1 MQCPNCNADITEN
14 DKICPKCKKVLR
26 LECPVCHTLNTRK
39 ICEECGYVII
49 TKCAKCSKINPT
61 INKTCAN
68 CGTSTYASVLVN
80 SSKLEEFAVTALDFV
95 NLDRIKWSMGEKRFN
110 KFYEKLRSAIK
121 AVLKTQDQTY
131 ITDEYNYVIG
141 FNKDE
146 TFAASVESAIKITIR
161 LLSLVAKINLKIT
174 KYSNEV
180 LKCAATISKIAS
192 YTENIDYASFLDL
205 YKDDKKK
212 ISSLSDVH
220 LYLETSIYS
229 ALQEKLEH
237 TYISSV
243 YKNKKEIMLFNINV
257 KKYIKIYDD
266 PQLKGQKLVDGR
278 YNLPEFKEDLSYLK
292 VVQDRNAFNKNLINF
307 KSIKCNW
314 EKLDC
319 YELKEKLFSLI
330 LKEKKFILSCSAPS
344 EYSMPEKEIVSLFGQ
359 TKEKTIKA
367 VVCSQEM
374 KGIPYSFWRKV
385 LERMYNIPDLTEKAL
400 DEVYRFQIA
409 LEDRNNLIRY
419 VINQQELKNSNP
431 AQVHEEIAKT
441 IFNLVRNQ
449 VNTVF
454 YIKNFENMDETSKM
468 IFEQFMNNFDSLP
481 LSWIVELNHPE
492 KLHDIFKPL
501 LVNPR
506 YFEVTML
513 PMPFSKIIQPY
524 LPKYNPVMDSFYINR
539 VALCAKGSLSFV
551 DMAFSYLKQKEIFN
565 IEQNSVKL
573 NSNGNVIIPGTLEDL
588 VKKRISA
595 VSEYPEAFNVFAVSL
610 LFDDYIHKKYLEELF
625 PDYKLDNI
633 LKALY
638 EEDYLY
644 KISGGYYIAGY
655 NQYYKMFFESIE
667 EEKIIEIAKIML
679 NSTYIKDNKSLLVKL
694 HEICGNKINCLNEII
709 NNIDI
714 NSSLGDYYALL
725 HSIRYF
731 LYLIKKYEIGDN
743 DEGIREKKEAIFSE
757 LISNARHF
765 APDSISDIIA
775 VIANKLKKESHIIDL
790 IEVYMNIFES
800 CLNHQNFVTA
810 FQYLQ
815 KLYSLIQS
823 SPEAQ
828 TKYTNILPLMAI
840 IKTDLLFNLG
850 YVKSAISLGLNTVN
864 ELTPDYIAKNK
875 NTVFMELPAKNLI
888 NTLLCDLSVMTVIDH
903 QMSFAELSQTVQGAT
918 GQKIPAPELFE
929 SLEAL
934 ICGKKYKLKYNDN
947 YASIPFT
954 GMLYHILNAFLEID
968 NPEEFANR
976 LYSASLISSNTKNIQ
991 IEYFCAALI
1000 AYSYIK
1006 LENREKAK
1014 QIIKIIQ
1021 EKSAQQNL
1029 GTMSY
1034 LTCYFDC
1041 MCDMNDENKLPNVL
1055 DTLSSLLQKIESDDN
1070 VCLYLNVIFKRLMA
1084 QVLELAGDNKKA
1096 AFYLEAAKEM
1106 LK

>member
-1 MQCPNCNADITEN
+1 MQCPNCSAEITEK

-26 LECPVCHTLNTRK
+26 LECPICHTLNTRK
-39 ICEECGYVII
+39 VCEECGYTII

-80 SSKLEEFAVTALDFV
+80 ASKLEEFAVTALDFV
-95 NLDRIKWSMGEKRFN
+95 NLDKIRWSMGDKRFN
-110 KFYEKLRSAIK
+110 KFYEKLKSAVR
-121 AVLKTQDQTY
+121 AVLKSQEHTLV
-131 ITDEYNYVIG
+131 TDGYNYVIG

-161 LLSLVAKINLKIT
+161 LLSLIAKVNLKIT
-174 KYSNEV
+174 KYSNEL
-180 LKCAATISKIAS
+180 LKCAATISKVAS
-192 YTENIDYASFLDL
+192 YSDNIDYASFLDL

-212 ISSLSDVH
+212 ISALTDVH
-220 LYLETSIYS
+220 LYLETSIYA

-319 YELKEKLFSLI
+319 YALKEKLFSVI
-330 LKEKKFILSCSAPS
+330 LKEKKFILSCSAPN
-344 EYSMPEKEIVSLFGQ
+344 EYSMPEKEIISLFGQ
-359 TKEKTIKA
+359 TKEKTIKTI
-367 VVCSQEM
+367 VCTQRM

-385 LERMYNIPDLTEKAL
+385 LERIYNLPDLSEKAL

-409 LEDRNNLIRY
+409 LEDRNNFIRY

-449 VNTVF
+449 LNIVF
-454 YIKNFENMDETSKM
+454 YIKNFENMDETSKL

-524 LPKYNPVMDSFYINR
+524 LPKYTPVMDSFYINR
-539 VALCAKGSLSFV
+539 VALCAKGSLAYV
-551 DMAFSYLKQKEIFN
+551 DMAFEYLKQREIFSE
-565 IEQNSVKL
+565 EQNSVKL
-573 NSNGNVIIPGTLEDL
+573 NSQGNVIIPGTLEDL
-588 VKKRISA
+588 IKKRISA
-595 VSEYPEAFNVFAVSL
+595 LLDYPETFNVFAVSL
-610 LFDDYIHKKYLEELF
+610 LFDDYINKKYLTELF
-625 PDYKLDNI
+625 PDYKIDNI
-633 LKALY
+633 IQALY
-638 EEDYLY
+638 EEGYLF
-644 KISGGYYIAGY
+644 KISSGYYIAGY
-655 NQYYKMFFESIE
+655 NQYYKMFFDCVE
-667 EEKIIEIAKIML
+667 EAKIAEISNIML
-679 NSTYIKDNKSLLVKL
+679 KSSYVKNDKSLLVKL
-694 HEICGNKINCLNEII
+694 HEICNNKINCLNAII
-709 NNIDI
+709 DNIDL

-775 VIANKLKKESHIIDL
+775 VIANKLKKESQIIDL

-800 CLNHQNFVTA
+800 CLNHRNFVTA

-815 KLYSLIQS
+815 KLYSLIQN

-828 TKYTNILPLMAI
+828 TKYASVLPLMAI
-840 IKTDLLFNLG
+840 VKTDLLYNLG
-850 YVKSAISLGLNTVN
+850 YIKSAINIGLNTVN
-864 ELTPDYIAKNK
+864 EITPDYITKNK
-875 NTVFMELPAKNLI
+875 NTTFLGLSVKELMNI
-888 NTLLCDLSVMTVIDH
+888 LLCDLSVMVIIDH
-903 QMSFAELSQTVQGAT
+903 QMPFKELAEKVNETT

-934 ICGKKYKLKYNDN
+934 LSGKKYKLQYKDTYG
-947 YASIPFT
+947 AIPFT
-954 GMLYHILNAFLEID
+954 EMLYHILNAFLEVE

-976 LYSASLISSNTKNIQ
+976 LYNASLVSSNTKTVQ

-1000 AYSYIK
+1000 AYSYMK
-1006 LENREKAK
+1006 LDNRDKAK

-1021 EKSAQQNL
+1021 EKSAQQSL
-1029 GTMSY
+1029 GTLNY

-1070 VCLYLNVIFKRLMA
+1070 ACLYLNVIFKRLMA
-1084 QVLELAGDNKKA
+1084 EALELAGDSKKS

>member
-1 MQCPNCNADITEN
+1 MQCPNCSAEITEK

-26 LECPVCHTLNTRK
+26 LECPICHTLNTRK

-49 TKCAKCSKINPT
+49 TKCAKCAKIVHT
-61 INKTCAN
+61 INKNCQN

-80 SSKLEEFAVTALDFV
+80 ASKLEEFAVTAFEFV
-95 NLDRIKWSMGEKRFN
+95 NLDKIRWSMGEKRFN
-110 KFYEKLRSAIK
+110 KFYEKLKSAIK
-121 AVLKTQDQTY
+121 AVLKSHDLTY
-131 ITDEYNYVIG
+131 VTDEYNYVIG

-146 TFAASVESAIKITIR
+146 TFVASVGSAIKITIR
-161 LLSLVAKINLKIT
+161 LLSLIAKINLKIT

-180 LKCAATISKIAS
+180 LKCAATISKVAS
-192 YTENIDYASFLDL
+192 YSDAIDYASFLDL

-212 ISSLSDVH
+212 IAALSDVH
-220 LYLETSIYS
+220 LYLEASIYG

-292 VVQDRNAFNKNLINF
+292 VVQDRNAFNKNLIKF

-314 EKLDC
+314 EKLDS
-319 YELKEKLFSLI
+319 YALKEKLFSVM
-330 LKEKKFILSCSAPS
+330 LKEKKFILSCSAPY
-344 EYSMPEKEIVSLFGQ
+344 EYSMPEKEVISVFTQ
-359 TKEKTIKA
+359 TKEKTVKT
-367 VVCSQEM
+367 VVCTPEM

-385 LERMYNIPDLTEKAL
+385 LERLYNMPDLTEKAL
-400 DEVYRFQIA
+400 DEIYRFQIA
-409 LEDRNNLIRY
+409 LEDRNNFIRY

-431 AQVHEEIAKT
+431 SQVHDEIAKT

-449 VNTVF
+449 PNIVF
-454 YIKNFENMDETSKM
+454 YVKNFENMDETSKL

-524 LPKYNPVMDSFYINR
+524 LPKYTPVMDSFYINR
-539 VALCAKGSLSFV
+539 VALCAKGSLSYV
-551 DMAFSYLKQKEIFN
+551 DMAFEYLKQKEIFSD
-565 IEQNSVKL
+565 EQSSVKL
-573 NSNGNVIIPGTLEDL
+573 NSQGNVIIPGTLEDL
-588 VKKRISA
+588 IKKRISA
-595 VSEYPEAFNVFAVSL
+595 LMDYPETFNVFAVSL

-625 PDYKLDNI
+625 PKYKLDNI

-638 EEDYLY
+638 EEGYLF
-644 KISGGYYIAGY
+644 KLSGGYYIAGY
-655 NQYYKMFFESIE
+655 NQYHKMFFESVE
-667 EEKIIEIAKIML
+667 EEKIAEIAKIML
-679 NSTYIKDNKSLLVKL
+679 SSSYIKNNKSLLVRL
-694 HEICGNKINCLNEII
+694 HEICNNKIDCLNAII
-709 NNIDI
+709 DNIDL

-765 APDSISDIIA
+765 KPDSVSDIIA
-775 VIANKLKKESHIIDL
+775 VIANKLKKESQISAL
-790 IEVYMNIFES
+790 IEVYLNIFES
-800 CLNHQNFVTA
+800 CLNNQNYVTA

-815 KLYSLIQS
+815 KLYSLIQN

-828 TKYTNILPLMAI
+828 SKYTNVLPLMAI

-850 YVKSAISLGLNTVN
+850 YIKSAISLGLNTVN
-864 ELTPDYIAKNK
+864 EINTDYIEKNK
-875 NTVFMELPAKNLI
+875 NTEFLGLTFKNLI
-888 NTLLCDLSVMTVIDH
+888 NILLCDLSVMVVIDH
-903 QMSFAELSQTVQGAT
+903 QMPFKEFSAKVQETT
-918 GQKIPAPELFE
+918 GQKIPAPELIE

-934 ICGKKYKLKYNDN
+934 ISGKKYKLQYKEN
-947 YASIPFT
+947 YGAIPFT
-954 GMLYHILNAFLEID
+954 EMLYHILNAFLEIE

-976 LYSASLISSNTKNIQ
+976 LYNASLISSNTKNIQ
-991 IEYFCAALI
+991 IEYFCASLI
-1000 AYSYIK
+1000 AYSYMK
-1006 LENREKAK
+1006 LENRDKAK

-1021 EKSAQQNL
+1021 EKSAQQSL
-1029 GTMSY
+1029 GTLNY

-1041 MCDMNDENKLPNVL
+1041 MCDMNDENKLSNVL

-1084 QVLELAGDNKKA
+1084 EALELSGDSKKS